1 MQKLCN
7 PMQKEMDIFKN
18 GQKIDLD
25 IKSVVPMD
33 KPGYVQK
40 VVHRPDEISWT
51 NHEDIRPFWTDFV
64 RGIGF
69 LIGTIFVLA
78 FKITLSLLSAFLR
91 LLGQM
96 LLILGQ
102 VLLGI
107 LSSLF
112 SESSPSYHDCP
123 KPRPRQNRGST
134 NIFIQNNIFYND

>member
-1 MQKLCN
+1 MQELRN
-7 PMQKEMDIFKN
+7 STQKQLNRLEL
-18 GQKIDLD
+18 GQKMDLD
-25 IKSVVPMD
+25 IKSVIPMD
-33 KPGYVQK
+33 KQNYVQK

-51 NHEDIRPFWTDFV
+51 SHEDIRPFWTDFV

-78 FKITLSLLSAFLR
+78 FKITLSLLSVFLR

-123 KPRPRQNRGST
+123 KPRPRRNRGTT